1 MLKDLL
7 KAPSG
12 KKFSDSQPDA
22 VPDTAIPAANLAH
35 EREKRILCDRS
46 GDKIG
51 AKVRELN
58 RIHDATGSIFS
69 RFPEWSILHPN
80 CRHCAKGIAMSYK
93 QLFLLI
99 LTIWSAELCT
109 RLLFDA
115 LLKPQME
122 YRTYYL
128 ETDKYGR
135 FLGEDINEEVGDR
148 GWQLVSAV
156 PNPHNKE
163 EMILFFQRR
172 IL

>member
-1 MLKDLL
+1 
-7 KAPSG
+7 
-12 KKFSDSQPDA
+12 
-22 VPDTAIPAANLAH
+22 
-35 EREKRILCDRS
+35 
-46 GDKIG
+46 
-51 AKVRELN
+51 
-58 RIHDATGSIFS
+58 
-69 RFPEWSILHPN
+69 
-80 CRHCAKGIAMSYK
+80 MSYK

-148 GWQLVSAV
+148 GWHLVSAV
-156 PNPHNKE
+156 SNPHNKE

>member
-1 MLKDLL
+1 
-7 KAPSG
+7 
-12 KKFSDSQPDA
+12 
-22 VPDTAIPAANLAH
+22 
-35 EREKRILCDRS
+35 
-46 GDKIG
+46 
-51 AKVRELN
+51 
-58 RIHDATGSIFS
+58 
-69 RFPEWSILHPN
+69 
-80 CRHCAKGIAMSYK
+80 MSYK

-156 PNPHNKE
+156 PNPDNKK
-163 EMILFFQRR
+163 EMIPFFQRR

>member
-1 MLKDLL
+1 
-7 KAPSG
+7 
-12 KKFSDSQPDA
+12 
-22 VPDTAIPAANLAH
+22 
-35 EREKRILCDRS
+35 
-46 GDKIG
+46 
-51 AKVRELN
+51 
-58 RIHDATGSIFS
+58 
-69 RFPEWSILHPN
+69 
-80 CRHCAKGIAMSYK
+80 MSYK

-163 EMILFFQRR
+163 EIILFFQRR